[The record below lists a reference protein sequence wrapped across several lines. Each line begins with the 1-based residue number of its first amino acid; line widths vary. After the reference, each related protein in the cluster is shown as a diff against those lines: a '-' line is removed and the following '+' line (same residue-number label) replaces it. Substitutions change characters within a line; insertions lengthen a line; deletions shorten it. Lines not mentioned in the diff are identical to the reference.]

1 VARQQSSPTDQQ
13 LALEIPDKVFF
24 RIGEVARLTGVKAY
38 VLRYWETEFAGLRP
52 KKSQSGQRRYRKP
65 DVEAVLQIKR
75 LLWDEGFTIKGA
87 RAHLRAGGDVG
98 ARSAVEAPSVPAAS
112 HVQVALDTRNKDLA
126 TVRAALVT
134 MRSQV
139 TAFLADFSQ

>member
-1 VARQQSSPTDQQ
+1 MARQKSSPNDQQ

-38 VLRYWETEFAGLRP
+38 VLRYWETEFSSLRP
-52 KKSQSGQRRYRKP
+52 QKAQSGQRRYRKV

-75 LLWDEGFTIKGA
+75 LLWEEGFTIKGA
-87 RAHLRAGGDVG
+87 RAHLRAGGEVA
-98 ARSAVEAPSVPAAS
+98 ARVEAEVPSAPAAPA
-112 HVQVALDTRNKDLA
+112 VQAALDTRNKDLA

-139 TAFLADFSQ
+139 TAFLDDFSH

>member
-1 VARQQSSPTDQQ
+1 VARQKSSQNDQQ

-38 VLRYWETEFAGLRP
+38 VLRYWETEFSSLRP
-52 KKSQSGQRRYRKP
+52 QKAQSGQRRYRKV

-87 RAHLRAGGDVG
+87 RAHLRAGGEAA
-98 ARSAVEAPSVPAAS
+98 ARTEAEAPATPAAPE
-112 HVQVALDTRNKDLA
+112 VQVALDTRNKDLA

-139 TAFLADFSQ
+139 SAFLDDSSH

>member
-1 VARQQSSPTDQQ
+1 MARQKSSPDDQQ

-38 VLRYWETEFAGLRP
+38 VLRYWETEFSGLRP
-52 KKSQSGQRRYRKP
+52 QKAQSGQRRYRKT
-65 DVEAVLQIKR
+65 DVETVLQIKR
-75 LLWDEGFTIKGA
+75 LLWEDGFTIKGA
-87 RAHLRAGGDVG
+87 RAHLRAGAEVAAGREAEVP
-98 ARSAVEAPSVPAAS
+98 SAPAAPE
-112 HVQVALDTRNKDLA
+112 VQVALDTRNKDLA

-139 TAFLADFSQ
+139 TAFLDDFSQ